1 MRWESVDMKQ
11 INNVVQKTVVKLFK
25 GSSFSRV
32 GLRLNSRSTDST
44 QPRQQA
50 HANRQ
55 MNCIAH

>member
-32 GLRLNSRSTDST
+32 STAEALTARS
-44 QPRQQA
+44 
-50 HANRQ
+50 HANKLMQ
-55 MNCIAH
+55 IAK